1 MDRLFQYKK
10 FDKIGPFEVV
20 KPIKVGSYAESYI
33 VEAPDENKYFLKL
46 LEHSIMQPAQFDDKD
61 NSVELMVSRKL
72 QSDDLLRLH
81 GYGGLIKDGKKK
93 IYIVYKLIE
102 GQTLSDWLKE
112 NQPST
117 REIVS
122 IANGVLKGLQYI
134 HSLEVPILHNNIT
147 PDNVMVYEDL
157 FGFHAKLIDFGHAT
171 FEEDKYL
178 FFEHDGDDIF
188 YLAPES
194 FNGVSTAESDLYSVG
209 ALLYRLVFNSIP
221 YYCKRDASATNDE
234 VWKEIVYS
242 EKKHPV
248 KIPALSVPDIKPEI
262 IDVIRMA
269 LEFNPISRF
278 NTAEDFI
285 AAIKDAQEGK
295 VVTKNF
301 SAGKTS
307 YTGFAAIAGM
317 EQLKEQLQNDVID
330 VLRDSERAKA
340 LGIDI
345 PNGMLLYGPPGCG
358 KTFFAEKFAEELGC
372 NYVYVKCSDVASQY
386 IHGGQEKIAAM
397 FKEAREKSPTIL
409 FLDEVDAMIMDRE
422 YQHNPSE
429 AGEVNEFLA
438 QMNNCGKDGVLVIAA
453 TNNPTKIDRAALRA
467 GRLDLKYYIGNPDLE
482 SRKALFSINLR
493 KRAVQGYIDI
503 DKLAEK
509 TEGYASVDIKTVVD
523 NAGRYV
529 FKTKRSAITMEDLE
543 YGLAH
548 TKSSLSPEQLAKF
561 EGIHQSFEHVQR
573 RKIGF

>member
-20 KPIKVGSYAESYI
+20 NPVKMGSYAESYI
-33 VEAPDENKYFLKL
+33 VEAPDESRYFLKL
-46 LEHSIMQPAQFDDKD
+46 LEYSVMQPAQFDEKD
-61 NSVELMVSRKL
+61 NPIELMVSRKL
-72 QSDDLLRLH
+72 HNDDLLRLH
-81 GYGGLIKDGKKK
+81 GYGGFIQDGKKK
-93 IYIVYKLIE
+93 AYIVYNLID
-102 GQTLSDWLKE
+102 GITLTEWLKD
-112 NQPST
+112 NKAST
-117 REIVS
+117 RDIIS

-134 HSLEVPILHNNIT
+134 HSLDVPVLHNNIT

-171 FEEDKYL
+171 FEDEKYL
-178 FFEHDGDDIF
+178 FFEHAGNDIF

-194 FNGVSTAESDLYSVG
+194 FNGESTVESDLYSVG
-209 ALLYRLVFNSIP
+209 ALLYQLIFNTVP
-221 YYCKRDASATNDE
+221 YYCERDAATANDD
-234 VWKEIVYS
+234 VWKEKVYS

-248 KIPALSVPDIKPEI
+248 KIPALSVPDIKPEM
-262 IDVIRMA
+262 IDVIRTA
-269 LEFNPISRF
+269 LDVSPISRF
-278 NTAEDFI
+278 GSAEEFI
-285 AAIKDAQEGK
+285 AAVENAQKGLPI
-295 VVTKNF
+295 TK
-301 SAGKTS
+301 SVSSPKTAF
-307 YTGFAAIAGM
+307 TGFAAIAGM

-330 VLRDSERAKA
+330 VLRDSERAQS
-340 LGIDI
+340 LGLDI

-386 IHGGQEKIAAM
+386 IHGGQEKIAAI

-422 YQHNPSE
+422 FQHNPSE

-503 DKLAEK
+503 DKLAEQ
-509 TEGYASVDIKTVVD
+509 TEGYASVDIKTIVD

-529 FKTKRSAITMEDLE
+529 FKTKRAAITMEDLE

-548 TKSSLSPEQLAKF
+548 TKSSLSPEQLARF
-561 EGIHQSFEHVQR
+561 EGIHRAFENVRPR
-573 RKIGF
+573 RIGF